1 MIDLNDFIAEITHK
15 KGRDDKE
22 AEVADCTGYLLDYP
36 GGVSKALGF
45 RTHELSYVDY
55 FWLCNTSSKYSYTL
69 IELSDIKDKLNQA
82 IEEVNAILKE
92 KQRKK
97 ERNENIKNAWLP
109 LVSEIQLKIQGS
121 RVVIERLHHD
131 IDPSNVSY
139 DCKLIVVAKNLDD
152 IIMIDVFNK
161 QLKVLQKKL
170 DGMISTKACMTQHL
184 CGFKKDCQP
193 Q

>member
-82 IEEVNAILKE
+82 IDKVKE
-92 KQRKK
+92 TLDAKQCKGEKK
-97 ERNENIKNAWLP
+97 ENLKMAWLP
-109 LVSEIQLKIQGS
+109 LVCEIKLKIQGS

-152 IIMIDVFNK
+152 PIILDRFRGHLEK
-161 QLKVLQKKL
+161 LEAQLG
-170 DGMISTKACMTQHL
+170 GMISTKVCMTQHL